1 MVKNELFK
9 PFLSDFK
16 KLVKG
21 LVRVFL
27 RIKLLKTMQNNAKQC
42 KTMQKLLKQCK
53 SAKHSH
59 KKVYK

>member
-9 PFLSDFK
+9 PLMSDFK

-27 RIKLLKTMQNNAKQC
+27 RIKFKKGGNYEKIKQKTKAINRKFYQG
-42 KTMQKLLKQCK
+42 
-53 SAKHSH
+53 
-59 KKVYK
+59 